1 MSKVLIIEDD
11 VPYQKVY
18 KRKFEASGYTVEV
31 AGDGIEGLEKMRSFQ
46 PDIVFLDIMM
56 PKKDGFQVL
65 DEAKA
70 DAAIKDIPIVVM
82 TNLSTDD
89 DNQKLEQKGAIDVI
103 IKSNNEPNVLV
114 VKAQKVLEQKANT
127 GL

>member
-18 KRKFEASGYTVEV
+18 KRKFEVSGFTVEI
-31 AGDGIEGLEKMRSFQ
+31 APNGLEGLEKMRSFK
-46 PDIVFLDIMM
+46 PDIVFLDVMM
-56 PKKDGFQVL
+56 PKMDGFQVL

-70 DAAIKDIPIVVM
+70 DAAIKDIPVIVI

-89 DNQKLEQKGAIDVI
+89 DNQKLMQKGAIAVI
-103 IKSNNEPNVLV
+103 VKSNSEPNELVAKAYEVLG
-114 VKAQKVLEQKANT
+114 KN
-127 GL
+127 